1 MISEKIQNLIQE
13 LQDEC
18 EKEEVSALCTVHQ
31 GPHVVMVCNGKLP
44 DIAFNLAL
52 QEMKLDE
59 GLPVPTRVLRKAGL
73 DSMNEKADDIQPDH
87 TFVIDDLNDIP
98 NILDRIV
105 KGDF

>member
-1 MISEKIQNLIQE
+1 MISEKIQSLIQE
-13 LQDEC
+13 LQNEC
-18 EKEEVSALCTVHQ
+18 EKEEVSALCTVHR
-31 GPHVVMVCNGKLP
+31 GPHVVTVCNGKLP

-59 GLPVPTRVLRKAGL
+59 ELPVPTKILRNVGL
-73 DSMNEKADDIQPDH
+73 DAMDEMKDDIQPDH

-98 NILDRIV
+98 SILNRIV